1 MQKKTTKENNNL
13 NFYLSQRK
21 IEIKD
26 KRSEKVIENTIF
38 SKNM

>member
-21 IEIKD
+21 IEIKTEV
-26 KRSEKVIENTIF
+26 KK
-38 SKNM
+38 

>member
-21 IEIKD
+21 IEIKT
-26 KRSEKVIENTIF
+26 KV
-38 SKNM
+38 KK